1 MSEPV
6 AIREARE
13 VLERTPAVLA
23 AWLSG
28 LSPGWLDADEGPG
41 TYDPLDVLGHLI
53 YGEETDWIPR
63 IRIILAHGESF
74 PFPAFDR
81 EGFRATYGGLPVD
94 ALLTRFDEARRES
107 LTVMEALALSEADLA
122 RTGTHPAFGRVTLGQ
137 LIATWAAHDLTHLSQ
152 LARVMAKRWRAVV
165 GPWHAYLGVMQ
176 DRER

>member
-1 MSEPV
+1 VSEPV

-28 LSPGWLDADEGPG
+28 LSPGWLDVDEGPG

-53 YGEETDWIPR
+53 FGEETDWIPR

-74 PFPAFDR
+74 PFPVFDR

-107 LTVMEALALSEADLA
+107 LTVLEALALSEADLA
-122 RTGTHPAFGRVTLGQ
+122 RAGMHPAFGRVTLGQ
-137 LIATWAAHDLTHLSQ
+137 LIATWAAHDLTHLAQ
-152 LARVMAKRWRAVV
+152 LARVMAKRWRSEV
-165 GPWHAYLGVMQ
+165 GPWRAYLGVMQ